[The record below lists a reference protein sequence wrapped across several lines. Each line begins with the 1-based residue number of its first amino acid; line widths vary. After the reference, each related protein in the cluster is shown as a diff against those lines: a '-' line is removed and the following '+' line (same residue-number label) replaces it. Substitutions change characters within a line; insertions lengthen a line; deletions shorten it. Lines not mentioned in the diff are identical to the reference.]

1 MLNALLYGIAAALGF
16 IGFVCVTY
24 YIVLCFCKSGGNASC
39 VVKIPK
45 NSDVGAI
52 EKLIYSA
59 YLKKNLFGDLI
70 FDNVVIDDSELD
82 ESGKLIVEKIQNEM
96 NQFYQKY
103 DA

>member
-24 YIVLCFCKSGGNASC
+24 YFVLCFYKTGGNASC
-39 VVKIPK
+39 VVKLPK
-45 NSDVGAI
+45 NSDVGLI
-52 EKLIYSA
+52 ERMIYGV

-82 ESGKLIVEKIQNEM
+82 ENKKALVDNIKNELENSHRKKQN
-96 NQFYQKY
+96 
-103 DA
+103 